1 MECRLRSE
9 RSEESRGIG
18 DGSWICGCWNNSR
31 WWQGLRKRTLSK
43 GQCLPVAEKF
53 LTSQCM
59 HAKLLQLYLTLCDH
73 MDWSP
78 PVLLGPWDSPDMN
91 TGAARPCPPPGDLPN
106 PGTEL
111 ESPMSPTLA
120 DRFFTTKATWE
131 AQVSNGL
138 AKWDG
143 LQTGDD

>member
-1 MECRLRSE
+1 MKWRLRSE

-18 DGSWICGCWNNSR
+18 DGSWICGSWSNSR
-31 WWQGLRKRTLSK
+31 WWQGLRKRTIAK

-73 MDWSP
+73 MDRSP

-91 TGAARPCPPPGDLPN
+91 TGVTRLCPPPGDLPN

-111 ESPMSPTLA
+111 ESPMSPALA
-120 DRFFTTKATWE
+120 DRFFTTSATWE
-131 AQVSNGL
+131 AQLSNGL